1 MKRGPLGILIFL
13 IVALLVAFLLMKE
26 LQNPTPLSERASQAV
41 ADTAVDA
48 VQSAVDTINEAVQNS
63 DLTERLQSMLGGAK

>member
-26 LQNPTPLSERASQAV
+26 LQNPTSLSERASQAV

-63 DLTERLQSMLGGAK
+63 DLTESLQSMLGGTR

>member
-1 MKRGPLGILIFL
+1 MKRGPLGILVFL
-13 IVALLVAFLLMKE
+13 IVALLVAFLLMKQMHSP
-26 LQNPTPLSERASQAV
+26 LPLSEGVSQAA

-63 DLTERLQSMLGGAK
+63 DLTERLQSVLGGAK

>member
-1 MKRGPLGILIFL
+1 MKRGPLGILVFL
-13 IVALLVAFLLMKE
+13 IVALLVAFLLMKQMHSP
-26 LQNPTPLSERASQAV
+26 LPLSERVSQAA

-63 DLTERLQSMLGGAK
+63 DLTERLQSVLGGAK